1 MTNTPLLTRR
11 TMLLSGLA
19 VATFAASPVRSAGP
33 SIHVVKGTG
42 GDCSDRQAEPEI
54 SGVAGGLDATACCCP
69 QCFPEQ
75 VDRSI
80 KILRIAVFVQ
90 HTRLGSSAVKRTYGV
105 KHIYKAESYY
115 VH

>member
-42 GDCSDRQAEPEI
+42 CECCNAWVAYLRDEGFTVTDEVDHAATGTQARRSTVP
-54 SGVAGGLDATACCCP
+54 SQRRNSASCGVSCCM
-69 QCFPEQ
+69 
-75 VDRSI
+75 VASR
-80 KILRIAVFVQ
+80 
-90 HTRLGSSAVKRTYGV
+90 
-105 KHIYKAESYY
+105 ESP
-115 VH
+115 